1 MPEGPEIRRAADR
14 IARAVVGCEA
24 IEVCFSF
31 QHLKPYEKSLQGQ
44 RVTAIETRG
53 KAMLMHFESGLS
65 VYAHSQLYGRWY
77 VIQKGKSPR
86 TNRSLR
92 FAIHTHNKS
101 ALLYSASEIEVLTTT
116 GIQRHHF
123 LSKLGPDVLAK
134 GLAQATILERLSSPR
149 FKRRRLHAL
158 LLDQGFVSGLGNYL
172 RSEILF
178 VAGLHP
184 TCRAGD
190 LSDVQALTLSHCII
204 SVAWQSY
211 RNDGITNNLERVKAL
226 KSEGVRRAQY
236 RHHVYGRGGRDC
248 WTCNAEVRQEVLGGR
263 NIFHC
268 PRCQPAPLRS
278 NSPRSRGEAAAP

>member
-14 IARAVVGCEA
+14 IARAVVGSEA
-24 IEVCFSF
+24 IEVRFSF
-31 QHLKPYEKSLQGQ
+31 PHLKPYEKSLQGQ

-53 KAMLMHFESGLS
+53 KAMLVHFDGKLS

-77 VIQKGKSPR
+77 VVQKGKSPR

-92 FAIHTHNKS
+92 FAIYTHNKS

-116 GIQRHHF
+116 GIQQHPF
-123 LSKLGPDVLAK
+123 LSKLGPDVLGK
-134 GLAQATILERLSSPR
+134 GLVQCTIVERLSSPR
-149 FKRRRLHAL
+149 FRRRRLYAL

-190 LSDVQALTLSHCII
+190 LSDVQSLTLSRCII
-204 SVAWQSY
+204 SVARQSY
-211 RNDGITNNLERVKAL
+211 RNDGITNNLERVEAL

-236 RHHVYGRGGRDC
+236 RHHVYGRGGSGC
-248 WTCNAEVRQEVLGGR
+248 WTCNAKVRQEVLGGR

-268 PRCQPAPLRS
+268 PRCQPAPPRS
-278 NSPRSRGEAAAP
+278 SSSRSRGKAAAP